1 MVTLLVVSCN
11 TTKQMVIPELNQ
23 TEGFKNIP
31 DSKRSSTFA
40 LKLINDIPR
49 GEPLFA
55 FPPKVDT
62 DGWYC
67 NYSYSGDN
75 TVTSEGSRQYLGDW
89 SSEIGVGFY
98 ETLSKKGYSVVGD
111 PSKRNSAEFL
121 INYRTMDALK
131 QVQWRNL
138 YWRSNGQCLIL

>member
-1 MVTLLVVSCN
+1 MKFFLRYTTFVVVLLVLKSCN
-11 TTKQMVIPELNQ
+11 TTKQMIIPGLDQSEVFENIPE
-23 TEGFKNIP
+23 T
-31 DSKRSSTFA
+31 KRSSTFA
-40 LKLINDIPR
+40 LSKLINDIPR

-98 ETLSKKGYSVVGD
+98 
-111 PSKRNSAEFL
+111 
-121 INYRTMDALK
+121 
-131 QVQWRNL
+131 
-138 YWRSNGQCLIL
+138 